1 MGEHG
6 DLTKKNDDL
15 IGFCWDMM
23 GIMLVKE

>member
-1 MGEHG
+1 MDEHG